1 VSMAAAFSTGRSAA
15 CGALLGSATE
25 RSRVWRWRALRS
37 SRAACGAFN
46 FARSMPEV
54 DTGRLNSRDART
66 AWATLRQVAA
76 DGRVASDGRVTSEG
90 SRVASEGSR
99 VASEGMVVSE
109 GQRARPPETRRQQRA
124 ITVRSSSLIFIS
136 APEGCRHGTHKNGT
150 AYIRGTYSRVHTQTH
165 TSTHKPGTEPI
176 IQVIDLGLP
185 TPRDRQN

>member
-1 VSMAAAFSTGRSAA
+1 MAAAFSTGRSAA

-90 SRVASEGSR
+90 SRVASEG
-99 VASEGMVVSE
+99 MVVSE

-165 TSTHKPGTEPI
+165 TNTHKPGTEPI

>member
-1 VSMAAAFSTGRSAA
+1 MAAAFSTGRSAA

-90 SRVASEGSR
+90 SRVASEG
-99 VASEGMVVSE
+99 MVVSE
-109 GQRARPPETRRQQRA
+109 GAARRRAAGAPDSPPTAREPQILIKKPYSSKNMSDLLLLYLLARRRGADTAHTKMGRPTYEAPTR
-124 ITVRSSSLIFIS
+124 
-136 APEGCRHGTHKNGT
+136 EYTHK
-150 AYIRGTYSRVHTQTH
+150 HTQTQ
-165 TSTHKPGTEPI
+165 TIVGI
-176 IQVIDLGLP
+176 IRTGG
-185 TPRDRQN
+185 

>member
-1 VSMAAAFSTGRSAA
+1 MAAAFSTGRSAA

-150 AYIRGTYSRVHTQTH
+150 AYIRGTYSRVH
-165 TSTHKPGTEPI
+165 I
-176 IQVIDLGLP
+176 
-185 TPRDRQN
+185 

>member
-1 VSMAAAFSTGRSAA
+1 MAAAFSTGRSAA

-109 GQRARPPETRRQQRA
+109 GAARRRAAGAPDSPPTAREPQIQTCQY
-124 ITVRSSSLIFIS
+124 SLIFIS

-165 TSTHKPGTEPI
+165 TNPARN
-176 IQVIDLGLP
+176 L
-185 TPRDRQN
+185 

>member
-1 VSMAAAFSTGRSAA
+1 MAAAFSTGRSAA

-109 GQRARPPETRRQQRA
+109 GAARRRAAGAPDSPPTAREPQILIKKPYSSKNMSDLLLLYLLARRRGADTAHTKMGRPTYE
-124 ITVRSSSLIFIS
+124 
-136 APEGCRHGTHKNGT
+136 APIREYTHK
-150 AYIRGTYSRVHTQTH
+150 HTQTH
-165 TSTHKPGTEPI
+165 TNPARN
-176 IQVIDLGLP
+176 L
-185 TPRDRQN
+185 

>member
-1 VSMAAAFSTGRSAA
+1 MAAAFSTGRSAA

-109 GQRARPPETRRQQRA
+109 GQR
-124 ITVRSSSLIFIS
+124 
-136 APEGCRHGTHKNGT
+136 GG
-150 AYIRGTYSRVHTQTH
+150 
-165 TSTHKPGTEPI
+165 
-176 IQVIDLGLP
+176 GLP
-185 TPRDRQN
+185 ARENSPPTARDNCQIFFSYIY

>member
-1 VSMAAAFSTGRSAA
+1 MAAAFSTGRSAA

-90 SRVASEGSR
+90 SRVASEG
-99 VASEGMVVSE
+99 MVVSE
-109 GQRARPPETRRQQRA
+109 GAARRRAP
-124 ITVRSSSLIFIS
+124 
-136 APEGCRHGTHKNGT
+136 APENSPPT
-150 AYIRGTYSRVHTQTH
+150 ARDNCQIFFSYIY
-165 TSTHKPGTEPI
+165 
-176 IQVIDLGLP
+176 
-185 TPRDRQN
+185 